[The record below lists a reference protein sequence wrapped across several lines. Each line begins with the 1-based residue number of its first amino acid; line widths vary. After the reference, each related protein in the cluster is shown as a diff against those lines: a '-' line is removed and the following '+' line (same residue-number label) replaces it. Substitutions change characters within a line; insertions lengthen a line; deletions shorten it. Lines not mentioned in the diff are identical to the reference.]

1 MHLLAYN
8 VECCFSLYVVTW
20 SINYDELFYHC
31 SFCFSSQLFET
42 VKGIPAF
49 MLNNGL
55 LKVICQLI
63 SIVTDY
69 GQLSVEEKELIL
81 NDVLQ
86 LCKLVVIFA
95 IR

>member
-1 MHLLAYN
+1 M
-8 VECCFSLYVVTW
+8 
-20 SINYDELFYHC
+20 
-31 SFCFSSQLFET
+31 
-42 VKGIPAF
+42 PAF

-63 SIVTDY
+63 SIVADY
-69 GQLSVEEKELIL
+69 TQLSTEDKEMIL

-95 IR
+95 IRLVGNV